1 VKEMESIQLKITG
14 MKCGGCVSTVE
25 KLLINSDGIEN
36 VSVNLLTESAYFEII
51 NTNFEIETVLETLKE
66 EGFPSTVYINDFSKK
81 INKSELEKKKKWN
94 NQWQKLTFALLLLL
108 FSGLGHLAEGKYIN
122 LPILGNIFFH
132 ASLATLALILPGRQ
146 IIINGFKAF
155 IKNRP
160 DMDSLVALGV
170 TSAYITSILSLIL
183 PTFGFPC
190 FFNEPVMLLG
200 FILVGRFLEE
210 RARYQTGSSIGE
222 LLDLQPEMANIYTD
236 DNQIKSIRVNALKP
250 NQEIRVL
257 AGDRVPADCIV
268 IQGNSYVDV
277 SHITGESKPI
287 EVKEGENLVN
297 GSLNLNSTLR
307 LKVQKVGKDSSLAKL
322 VNLIESVNAKKPSI
336 QRMADKIAGKFTY
349 FVLAFAIFSFFFWW
363 KGAKQIWPDLL
374 IHSHN
379 ELISNSIHTLHSSL
393 GSNAENFLSLA
404 IQLSIAVLV
413 IACPCALG
421 LATPTVITVASGK
434 AAKKGVLFKGGDKI
448 EMASKINHIIFD
460 KTGTLTKGRPFIVDY
475 KHNNDHSFL
484 LKIAASLESES
495 RHPIAKALTQE
506 AKKQKLSFFPI
517 KKITT
522 ETGRGISG
530 ELHSIDGEINIG
542 NIDWLISKGI
552 IIDNHAKKSIETEE
566 TKTNTII
573 GVSIKKNLL
582 GFILLGDL
590 MREDSI
596 KTVQNLRKNK
606 FKISILS
613 GDRKQTVVTLAKQIG
628 CKENEVRW
636 ELLPQMKLKCIEN
649 FKLDNKVAMIGD
661 GINDVPAL
669 ASSDLGIAVGSGTQI
684 AKANA
689 DVLLM
694 GDQLN
699 ALPYAFNLAKKTIRK
714 IKQNL
719 IWAFGYNLI
728 AIPIAAGILFPKY
741 GILLTPS
748 MAALLMATSSITV
761 VINALSLD

>member
-1 VKEMESIQLKITG
+1 MESIQLSITG

-25 KLLINSDGIEN
+25 KILNNSDGIEN
-36 VSVNLLTESAYFEII
+36 VSVNLLTESAYFEITQKHI
-51 NTNFEIETVLETLKE
+51 EIEAVLKNLKE
-66 EGFPSTVYINDFSKK
+66 NGFPSKIYINDFSKK
-81 INKSELEKKKKWN
+81 INKAELEKKKSWN
-94 NQWQKLTFALLLLL
+94 NQWKKLTFALLLLL
-108 FSGLGHLAEGKYIN
+108 FSGLGHLAEGRYIN
-122 LPILGNIFFH
+122 FPILGNIFFH
-132 ASLATLALILPGRQ
+132 ASLATLALLFPGRG
-146 IIINGFKAF
+146 IIINGFKSF

-170 TSAYITSILSLIL
+170 TSAYITSLLSLIF
-183 PTFGFPC
+183 PATGFPC

-200 FILVGRFLEE
+200 FILIGRFLEE

-222 LLDLQPEMANIYTD
+222 LLDLQPEMANIYTE
-236 DNQIKSIRVNALKP
+236 DNQIKSIRVNTLRP
-250 NQEIRVL
+250 DQEIQVL

-268 IQGNSYVDV
+268 TQGNSYVDV

-287 EVKEGENLVN
+287 EVKEGENLSS

-307 LKVQKVGKDSSLAKL
+307 LKVQKVGGDSSLAKL
-322 VNLIESVNAKKPSI
+322 VNLIESVNARKPRI
-336 QRMADKIAGKFTY
+336 QRIADEIAGKFTY
-349 FVLAFAIFSFFFWW
+349 FVLIFATLTFFFWW
-363 KGAKQIWPDLL
+363 KGARNIWPDLL
-374 IHSHN
+374 SHN
-379 ELISNSIHTLHSSL
+379 HQFITHSSHTLHSSL

-460 KTGTLTKGRPFIVDY
+460 KTGTLTKGKPFIVDY
-475 KHNNDHSFL
+475 KNNDDHSFL
-484 LKIAASLESES
+484 LRIAASLEKES
-495 RHPIAKALTQE
+495 RHPIADALIQE
-506 AKKQKLSFFPI
+506 AKKQNLSLFPI
-517 KKITT
+517 KKIFTHS
-522 ETGRGISG
+522 GRGISG
-530 ELHSIDGEINIG
+530 ELDSIDGLINIG
-542 NIDWLISKGI
+542 NIEWLLSKGI
-552 IIDNHAKKSIETEE
+552 IIDSDAKKVIENEE

-573 GVSIKKNLL
+573 GVSIKDKLL

-590 MREDSI
+590 LRDDSI
-596 KTVQNLRKNK
+596 KTVQNLRENK
-606 FKISILS
+606 FKINILS
-613 GDRKQTVVTLAKQIG
+613 GDRKQTVLALAKKIG
-628 CKENEVRW
+628 CKETEVKW
-636 ELLPQMKLKCIEN
+636 DLLPEMKLKTIEN
-649 FKLDNKVAMIGD
+649 LKINNKVAMIGD

-689 DVLLM
+689 DVVLM

-699 ALPYAFNLAKKTIRK
+699 GLPYALNLAKKTIRK

-719 IWAFGYNLI
+719 TWAFGYNLL
-728 AIPIAAGILFPKY
+728 AIPLAAGILFPKY

-748 MAALLMATSSITV
+748 IAALLMAISSITV

>member
-1 VKEMESIQLKITG
+1 MESIQLSVTG

-25 KLLINSDGIEN
+25 KILNNSDGIEN
-36 VSVNLLTESAYFEII
+36 VSVNLLTESAYFEITQKHI
-51 NTNFEIETVLETLKE
+51 EIESVLENLKE
-66 EGFPSTVYINDFSKK
+66 NGFPSKIYINDFSKK
-81 INKSELEKKKKWN
+81 INKAELEKKKKWN
-94 NQWQKLTFALLLLL
+94 NQWKKLTFALLLLL
-108 FSGLGHLAEGKYIN
+108 FSGLGHLAEGRYIN
-122 LPILGNIFFH
+122 FPILGNIFFH
-132 ASLATLALILPGRQ
+132 ASLATLALLFPGRG
-146 IIINGFKAF
+146 IIINGFKSF
-155 IKNRP
+155 IKNHP

-170 TSAYITSILSLIL
+170 ISAYTTSLLSLIF
-183 PTFGFPC
+183 PATGFPC

-200 FILVGRFLEE
+200 FILIGRYLEE

-222 LLDLQPEMANIYTD
+222 LLDLQPEMANIYTA
-236 DNQIKSIRVNALKP
+236 DNQIKSIRVNTLRP
-250 NQEIRVL
+250 DQEIQVL

-268 IQGNSYVDV
+268 IRGNSYVDV

-287 EVKEGENLVN
+287 EVKEGENLSS

-307 LKVQKVGKDSSLAKL
+307 LKVQKVGGDSSLAKL
-322 VNLIESVNAKKPSI
+322 VNLIESVNARKPRI
-336 QRMADKIAGKFTY
+336 QGIADEIAGKFTY
-349 FVLAFAIFSFFFWW
+349 FVLIFATLTFFFWW
-363 KGAKQIWPDLL
+363 KGARNIWPDLL
-374 IHSHN
+374 SHKHEFITHS
-379 ELISNSIHTLHSSL
+379 SHTLHSSL

-460 KTGTLTKGRPFIVDY
+460 KTGTLTKGKPFIVDY
-475 KHNNDHSFL
+475 KNNDDHSFL
-484 LKIAASLESES
+484 LKIAASLEKES
-495 RHPIAKALTQE
+495 RHPIADALIQE
-506 AKKQKLSFFPI
+506 AKIQNLSLFPI
-517 KKITT
+517 KKIFTHS
-522 ETGRGISG
+522 GRGISG
-530 ELHSIDGEINIG
+530 EIESIDGIINIG
-542 NIDWLISKGI
+542 NIEWLQSRGI
-552 IIDNHAKKSIETEE
+552 IIDSDAKKVIEDEE

-573 GVSIKKNLL
+573 GVSIKEKLL

-590 MREDSI
+590 LRDDSI
-596 KTVQNLRKNK
+596 KTVQNLRENK
-606 FKISILS
+606 IKINILS
-613 GDRKQTVVTLAKQIG
+613 GDRKQTVLALAKKIG
-628 CKENEVRW
+628 CKETEVKW
-636 ELLPQMKLKCIEN
+636 DLLPEMKLKTIEN
-649 FKLDNKVAMIGD
+649 LKINNKVAMIGD

-689 DVLLM
+689 DVVLM

-699 ALPYAFNLAKKTIRK
+699 GLPYALNLAKKTIRK

-719 IWAFGYNLI
+719 TWAFGYNLL
-728 AIPIAAGILFPKY
+728 AIPLAAGILFPKY

-748 MAALLMATSSITV
+748 IAALLMAISSITV

>member
-1 VKEMESIQLKITG
+1 MKSIQLSVKG

-25 KLLINSDGIEN
+25 KILNNSDGIEN
-36 VSVNLLTESAYFEII
+36 VSVNLLTESAYFEISQKHL
-51 NTNFEIETVLETLKE
+51 EIETVLENLE
-66 EGFPSTVYINDFSKK
+66 EKGFPSKIYINDFSKK
-81 INKSELEKKKKWN
+81 INKAELEKKKNWN

-108 FSGLGHLAEGKYIN
+108 FSGLGHLAEGSYIN

-132 ASLATLALILPGRQ
+132 ASLATLALLFPGRG
-146 IIINGFKAF
+146 IIINGFKSF
-155 IKNRP
+155 IRNRP

-170 TSAYITSILSLIL
+170 TSAYTTSLLSLIF
-183 PTFGFPC
+183 PTTGFPC

-222 LLDLQPEMANIYTD
+222 LLDLQPEMANIYTE
-236 DNQIKSIRVNALKP
+236 DNQIKSIRVNTLRP
-250 NQEIRVL
+250 NQEIQVL

-268 IQGNSYVDV
+268 TQGNSYVDV

-287 EVKEGENLVN
+287 EVKEGENLSS

-307 LKVQKVGKDSSLAKL
+307 LKVQKVGGDSSLAKL
-322 VNLIESVNAKKPSI
+322 VSLIESVNARKPRI
-336 QRMADKIAGKFTY
+336 QRIADEIAGKFTY
-349 FVLAFAIFSFFFWW
+349 FVLSFATLTFFFWW
-363 KGAKQIWPDLL
+363 KGARNIWPDLL
-374 IHSHN
+374 SQNH
-379 ELISNSIHTLHSSL
+379 ELITHSSHTLHSSL
-393 GSNAENFLSLA
+393 GSNAENFMSLA

-460 KTGTLTKGRPFIVDY
+460 KTGTLTKGKPFIVDY
-475 KHNNDHSFL
+475 KNNDDNSFL
-484 LKIAASLESES
+484 LKIAASLEKES
-495 RHPIAKALTQE
+495 RHPIADALIQE
-506 AKKQKLSFFPI
+506 AKKQNLSLFPI
-517 KKITT
+517 KKIFTHS
-522 ETGRGISG
+522 GRGISG
-530 ELHSIDGEINIG
+530 ELESIDGLINIG
-542 NIDWLISKGI
+542 NIEWLLSKGI
-552 IIDNHAKKSIETEE
+552 IIDSDAKKVIENEE

-573 GVSIKKNLL
+573 GVSIKDKLL
-582 GFILLGDL
+582 GLILLGDL
-590 MREDSI
+590 LRDDSI

-606 FKISILS
+606 FQINILS
-613 GDRKQTVVTLAKQIG
+613 GDRKQTVLALAKQIG
-628 CKENEVRW
+628 CKETEVKW
-636 ELLPQMKLKCIEN
+636 DLLPEMKLKTIEN
-649 FKLDNKVAMIGD
+649 LKINNKVAMIGD

-689 DVLLM
+689 DVVLM

-699 ALPYAFNLAKKTIRK
+699 GLPYALNLAKKTIRK

-719 IWAFGYNLI
+719 TWAFGYNLL
-728 AIPIAAGILFPKY
+728 AIPLAAGILFPKY

-748 MAALLMATSSITV
+748 IAALLMAISSITV